1 MRSQVNRART
11 ADRGRSPGWCARGR
25 HRAHAGIHIGPIDTS
40 YLIDLDKRRGRARIR
55 PIAGSLVSDREAQ
68 PPARNPDREPG
79 SCIEPDVPCVFGDRR
94 RIREGSGS

>member
-25 HRAHAGIHIGPIDTS
+25 H
-40 YLIDLDKRRGRARIR
+40 RIR